1 MDERDGRL
9 ASGEKAGRGWAQRFG
24 LPTLGALTLGALAVC
39 VVSGVVVATG
49 YDAARPVHS
58 VLAFEVGRPYGWFF
72 RALHAHSAQLGLLG
86 LIAHTLEYLARGG
99 ERQVPPGHW
108 VVVMASLPVTLYL
121 MLGGRA
127 LVGDAEGNGVA
138 AVMRGLL
145 EQLPVF
151 GAAAADVLVGANAGG
166 DMTLLLTHHVSSATL
181 LLLVLTVAHLK
192 RVVPDA
198 AATAVALGLSG
209 AVALAVRP
217 AVVMSDAPVA
227 LEGPW
232 YMAGLRLMLQ
242 HLPAWFAGLA
252 VPLSFY
258 LLLSSLPWVPE
269 VRVRAVRFVIFAI
282 GVAYGLLIAVA
293 ELT

>member
-1 MDERDGRL
+1 MDERDDRL
-9 ASGEKAGRGWAQRFG
+9 GWKAGRGWTQRFG

-39 VVSGVVVATG
+39 VVSGVVVATA
-49 YDAARPVHS
+49 YDAARSVDS

-99 ERQVPPGHW
+99 ERQVPPSHW

-127 LVGDAEGNGVA
+127 LVGDAEGLGVA

-151 GAAAADVLVGANAGG
+151 GAAAADVLVGANASD
-166 DMTLLLTHHVSSATL
+166 DMVPLLTHHVSSATL
-181 LLLVLTVAHLK
+181 LLLVLTVVHLK

-198 AATAVALGLSG
+198 VSTSVALGLSG
-209 AVALAVRP
+209 VVALAVRP
-217 AVVMSDAPVA
+217 AVVMSDAPAV

-242 HLPAWFAGLA
+242 YLPAWFAGL
-252 VPLSFY
+252 VLPLSCY
-258 LLLSSLPWVPE
+258 LLLSSLPWLPE
-269 VRVRAVRFVIFAI
+269 VRVRAARVVIFAI
-282 GVAYGLLIAVA
+282 AVAYGLLIAVA